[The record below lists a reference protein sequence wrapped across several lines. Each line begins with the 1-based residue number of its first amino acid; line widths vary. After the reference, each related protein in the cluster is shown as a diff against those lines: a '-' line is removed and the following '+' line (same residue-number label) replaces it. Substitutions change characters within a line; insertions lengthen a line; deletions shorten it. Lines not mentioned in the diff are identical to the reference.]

1 MLLSNVINFILLIV
15 TQLKIREK
23 LDSDCNKVLSQV
35 KNVYKDD
42 EKIDVININ
51 INKKNENKDIT
62 ILKIKKI
69 TNPKI

>member
-51 INKKNENKDIT
+51 INKKNETKDIT